1 MVAIMK
7 EAKINTEQLQGLVK
21 ERNEYRQLLKQCLDV
36 LNQLPNTKVGDLRTY
51 DLASKIENSFRR
63 FI

>member
-1 MVAIMK
+1 MIAIMK

-21 ERNEYRQLLKQCLDV
+21 ERNEYRQLLEKCLDV

>member
-1 MVAIMK
+1 MVAIME
-7 EAKINTEQLQGLVK
+7 EATINTVQARVLEK
-21 ERNEYRQLLKQCLDV
+21 ERNEYRKLLQEALYV
-36 LNQLPNTKVGDLRTY
+36 LNQLPNTKIGDLRTY

>member
-1 MVAIMK
+1 MMIPK
-7 EAKINTEQLQGLVK
+7 ESTINTEQIRGLVK
-21 ERNEYRQLLKQCLDV
+21 ERNEYRQILQDCLFV

-63 FI
+63 FT

>member
-1 MVAIMK
+1 MIAIMK

-21 ERNEYRQLLKQCLDV
+21 ERNEYRQLLKKCLDV

>member
-1 MVAIMK
+1 MMIPK
-7 EAKINTEQLQGLVK
+7 ESIINTEQIRGLVK
-21 ERNEYRQLLKQCLDV
+21 ERNEYRQILQDCLFV

-63 FI
+63 FT